1 MWEEYYEN
9 LFIVVKILIINFFTV
24 LTASKIIKQKDF
36 FNNGIWKFIYK
47 VILICIISF
56 IGIFIDAKADK
67 FYYIIYTIFSLT
79 IVLCKTEKVHFGYAL
94 IINLISLGI
103 NYVLF
108 FMAIVISGITNGFR
122 LKNDT
127 IDIIIILI
135 IYVFIISMF
144 ILQRRLKNGFSFI
157 QENVKNG
164 DVDNIIL
171 NISVIIIF
179 CVTFFMNI
187 NVMQLN
193 NIFIAIIL
201 ISIIMFIT
209 ISKSFQLYYKHRLL
223 MKELDRLNA
232 EIEELNKNNKEL
244 EKENIEIN
252 KINHTLSH
260 KQKALEHRI
269 NKLLLNTEIA
279 KEITPV
285 EEKEIKENLENISKE
300 IYKEKASVSLKK
312 TEIPNIDN
320 MLEFLQEECIKNKI
334 DFELQIIGNIFY
346 ITNNFISKEDLEILI
361 ADHVKDAI
369 IAINHSDNEYRSIL
383 VRLGKID
390 NFYSLYIYDSGIEFE
405 EETLNNLGKKPSTT
419 HAEEGG
425 SGLGFMNTFDT
436 LKKYRASL
444 IIKELSKPCKENYT
458 KIVIIRFDG
467 LNEFRIESYKN
478 KILK

>member
-1 MWEEYYEN
+1 MEKEIYEII
-9 LFIVVKILIINFFTV
+9 LKLLKIGILNFFT
-24 LTASKIIKQKDF
+24 LLISNKIIKNKNSPESGLTRKILYSLCVFIVSCVAF
-36 FNNGIWKFIYK
+36 FIEFKTNNFYGMLFS
-47 VILICIISF
+47 IIF
-56 IGIFIDAKADK
+56 
-67 FYYIIYTIFSLT
+67 LT
-79 IVLCKTEKVHFGYAL
+79 FLYCKMKNINIGYAL
-94 IINLISLGI
+94 IINLISLGMNYIIYSIAIIMCGILNIFIKFNEIETALLI
-103 NYVLF
+103 NILY
-108 FMAIVISGITNGFR
+108 
-122 LKNDT
+122 
-127 IDIIIILI
+127 IILLKI
-135 IYVFIISMF
+135 FISF
-144 ILQRRLKNGFSFI
+144 NKFKYGFDFI
-157 QENVKNG
+157 QKNLKDG
-164 DVDNIIL
+164 NADNIIL
-171 NISVIIIF
+171 NISVII
-179 CVTFFMNI
+179 TFLITFI
-187 NVMQLN
+187 SYVDSSARKET
-193 NIFIAIIL
+193 FIAIIL

-346 ITNNFISKEDLEILI
+346 MTNNFISKEDLEILI

-405 EETLNNLGKKPSTT
+405 KETLNNLGKKPSTT

-444 IIKELSKPCKENYT
+444 IIKEVSKPCKENYT

-467 LNEFRIESYKN
+467 LNEFRVESYKN